1 MIETYEQVK
10 KRAEANAALNGEVW
24 VVFSA
29 SDGWRCERYRAQ
41 KKPLPC
47 MEIVRPSKLTARFI
61 SRINSELEGWDV
73 IDLLPQPNACKE
85 GVWLMTIYDEDF
97 VQATVDWL
105 NKCYRTFLLGE
116 SYGIIDPS
124 EGISNG

>member
-1 MIETYEQVK
+1 
-10 KRAEANAALNGEVW
+10 
-24 VVFSA
+24 
-29 SDGWRCERYRAQ
+29 
-41 KKPLPC
+41 
-47 MEIVRPSKLTARFI
+47 
-61 SRINSELEGWDV
+61 
-73 IDLLPQPNACKE
+73 
-85 GVWLMTIYDEDF
+85 MTIYDEDF